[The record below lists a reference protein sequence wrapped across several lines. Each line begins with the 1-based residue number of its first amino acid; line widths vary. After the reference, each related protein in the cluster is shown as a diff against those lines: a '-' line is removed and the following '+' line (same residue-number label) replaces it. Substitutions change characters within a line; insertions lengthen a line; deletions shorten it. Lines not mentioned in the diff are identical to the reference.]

1 MVCDRFS
8 LTESDENNKLCF
20 LFLEVNETSDAETD
34 MDPTLILKTSTA
46 NQAMNTV
53 GLPSPPQQEVAELE
67 QNYNDLQLDRNET
80 YISASLEISG
90 KFVDD
95 PPNPPVKS
103 KSLNHLNLVTSLN
116 YHETHARS
124 ISFNNISLNDQCIS
138 LIMPEDASSVIDYH
152 QQQLVQHHLTSS
164 MMNRDESNS
173 PILIAPS
180 LCDLEDLDNQS
191 NFTISNN
198 PVDDSNTNDSLDNHT
213 MESSRLDCTPIFV
226 NPDNTPN
233 FGIFNLSSHRNSSP
247 TNFSDI
253 NYQNSELSIQSQD
266 LYAPADNDLNFILA
280 ERDNLNFSISDDDD
294 NDNGNLAPDFN
305 CSNDFL
311 IHPQQSEED
320 GIDQLYEQ
328 VRGTDIP
335 NSKQKPL
342 PPPKPNIKI
351 TRHYVFQHPSTVS
364 PVDDDD
370 SSIIE

>member
-1 MVCDRFS
+1 M
-8 LTESDENNKLCF
+8 
-20 LFLEVNETSDAETD
+20 NETSDAETD
-34 MDPTLILKTSTA
+34 MNATLILKTSTA

-53 GLPSPPQQEVAELE
+53 GLPFFSQQEFVEVDM
-67 QNYNDLQLDRNET
+67 NSNDLQLDRDET

-90 KFVDD
+90 RSVKA
-95 PPNPPVKS
+95 PTNPSVKS
-103 KSLNHLNLVTSLN
+103 KSLTNLNLLTSN
-116 YHETHARS
+116 IYYETHARS
-124 ISFNNISLNDQCIS
+124 ISFNNIYILNDQCSS
-138 LIMPEDASSVIDYH
+138 LIMPKDAFSMVNYH

-164 MMNRDESNS
+164 LMMNRDKSNS
-173 PILIAPS
+173 PNLIAPS
-180 LCDLEDLDNQS
+180 LCDLEDIDNRS
-191 NFTISNN
+191 NFTVSNDTAN
-198 PVDDSNTNDSLDNHT
+198 NSNTNDFLDNQT
-213 MESSRLDCTPIFV
+213 IESNRLDCTPIFV

-233 FGIFNLSSHRNSSP
+233 LSIFNASSHRNSSP

-294 NDNGNLAPDFN
+294 NDNGNLAADFK
-305 CSNDFL
+305 CSRDFL

-335 NSKQKPL
+335 NSKQKPP

-351 TRHYVFQHPSTVS
+351 SRHYVFQHPSALS

>member
-1 MVCDRFS
+1 M
-8 LTESDENNKLCF
+8 
-20 LFLEVNETSDAETD
+20 NETSDPETA
-34 MDPTLILKTSTA
+34 MDPTLILKASTA

-53 GLPSPPQQEVAELE
+53 GLPSPPQQEVVEQE
-67 QNYNDLQLDRNET
+67 QNFNDLQLDRDET

-90 KFVDD
+90 KSVKDL
-95 PPNPPVKS
+95 PPPVKS
-103 KSLNHLNLVTSLN
+103 KSLTHLNLMTSLN
-116 YHETHARS
+116 YSENHARS
-124 ISFNNISLNDQCIS
+124 ISFNNISFNDQCIS
-138 LIMPEDASSVIDYH
+138 LIMPEDTPIVIDYH

-164 MMNRDESNS
+164 PMMNRDESNS

-180 LCDLEDLDNQS
+180 LCDLEDLDNRS
-191 NFTISNN
+191 NFTTSNDTVN
-198 PVDDSNTNDSLDNHT
+198 DSNTNDSLDNHT
-213 MESSRLDCTPIFV
+213 MESNRLDCTPIFV

-233 FGIFNLSSHRNSSP
+233 FNMFNASSHRNSSP

-253 NYQNSELSIQSQD
+253 NYQNSELSIRSQD

-294 NDNGNLAPDFN
+294 NGNLAPDFN
-305 CSNDFL
+305 CSSDFL

-328 VRGTDIP
+328 VRGTDLP

-351 TRHYVFQHPSTVS
+351 TRHYVFQHPSALS
-364 PVDDDD
+364 PVGDDD